1 MINEITSTASEHR
14 EVFLNRCAR
23 HTSVCGLFLGVPPN
37 LKISLKVYLQDQ
49 LSVPQAQKG

>member
-1 MINEITSTASEHR
+1 MINEMTSTASEHR

-23 HTSVCGLFLGVPPN
+23 RTSVCGLFLGVPPN